1 MGLLSKGK
9 STIPIVTAAVAIYAL
24 RTGRSHGTVM
34 GLPFDF
40 RMPTPARV
48 KKRWWNEDDP
58 RLFTPHVF
66 GVGWSL
72 NIAELRKRLGSA
84 REDTD
89 A

>member
-1 MGLLSKGK
+1 
-9 STIPIVTAAVAIYAL
+9 
-24 RTGRSHGTVM
+24 M

-48 KKRWWNEDDP
+48 KKRWWNDDDP

-72 NIAELRKRLGSA
+72 NIAELRKRLRRAGDETRA
-84 REDTD
+84 QQ
-89 A
+89 

>member
-1 MGLLSKGK
+1 MGLLSNGK
-9 STIPIVTAAVAIYAL
+9 IAIPIVTAAVAIYAL

-48 KKRWWNEDDP
+48 KKRWWNDDDS

-72 NIAELRKRLGSA
+72 NLAELRKRIGTA
-84 REDTD
+84 KEDID

>member
-1 MGLLSKGK
+1 MGLLAKVK
-9 STIPIVTAAVAIYAL
+9 ITLPIVTAAVAIYAL
-24 RTGRSHGTVM
+24 RTGRSHGTVL

-48 KKRWWNEDDP
+48 KKRWWNDDDS

-72 NIAELRKRLGSA
+72 NIAELRKRLGA
-84 REDTD
+84 AKEEVDG
-89 A
+89 

>member
-1 MGLLSKGK
+1 MGLLTKGK
-9 STIPIVTAAVAIYAL
+9 SAIPIVTVTVAIYAL
-24 RTGRSHGTVM
+24 STGRSHGTVL

-72 NIAELRKRLGSA
+72 NIAELRKRLGAS
-84 REDTD
+84 REVMDG
-89 A
+89 

>member
-1 MGLLSKGK
+1 MKKG
-9 STIPIVTAAVAIYAL
+9 IAVIAALTVLGSY
-24 RTGRSHGTVM
+24 RSHGTVL

-40 RMPTPARV
+40 RLPTPARV

-66 GVGWSL
+66 GIGWSL

-84 REDTD
+84 KEETEAR
-89 A
+89 

>member
-1 MGLLSKGK
+1 MGLLSKSK
-9 STIPIVTAAVAIYAL
+9 SAIPIVTVAVVIYAL
-24 RTGRSHGTVM
+24 STGRSHGTVL

-72 NIAELRKRLGSA
+72 NIAELRKRLGAA
-84 REDTD
+84 REEKDG
-89 A
+89 

>member
-1 MGLLSKGK
+1 MGLLAKVK
-9 STIPIVTAAVAIYAL
+9 ITLPIVTAAVAIYAL
-24 RTGRSHGTVM
+24 RTGRSHGTVL

-48 KKRWWNEDDP
+48 KKRWWNDDDS

-72 NIAELRKRLGSA
+72 NIAELRKRLVAAKEEVDG
-84 REDTD
+84 
-89 A
+89 

>member
-1 MGLLSKGK
+1 MGQLARFKL
-9 STIPIVTAAVAIYAL
+9 TIPIVTTAVVIYAL

-48 KKRWWNEDDP
+48 KKRWWNGDDP

-72 NIAELRKRLGSA
+72 NLAELKKRVAGA
-84 REDTD
+84 REDVD
-89 A
+89 V

>member
-9 STIPIVTAAVAIYAL
+9 TTIPIVTAAVAIYAL

-40 RMPTPARV
+40 RMPTPARI
-48 KKRWWNEDDP
+48 KKRWWNDDDP

-72 NIAELRKRLGSA
+72 NLAELRKRLGAA
-84 REDTD
+84 RQEMDG
-89 A
+89 